1 MGQLCFLLMPTI
13 ASFLPL
19 SNMEAEAQLE
29 MKSKKWRLTEII
41 QVSVIHKTLWISR
54 EIYGCDVYTSLA

>member
-29 MKSKKWRLTEII
+29 MKSKK
-41 QVSVIHKTLWISR
+41 
-54 EIYGCDVYTSLA
+54 